1 MRVGV
6 INLVT
11 SSKFVDIFRSFVQK
25 LLNLLK
31 KAEGF
36 PKYLFVRNVTHEL
49 KLVTESKQ
57 ESKFLDVQRQVVF
70 WVSLR

>member
-1 MRVGV
+1 MSVGV

-25 LLNLLK
+25 LLNLVK
-31 KAEGF
+31 KAGGL
-36 PKYLFVRNVTHEL
+36 PKYLFVRNVTYEL
-49 KLVTESKQ
+49 KLVPKSKQ